1 MMRNLVRVLLVS
13 SALVAVSAPSAY
25 ATPQEEASAATSS
38 NFELLASL
46 IEEPTLANLNAA
58 IDECRP
64 GDKICVI
71 NLLTAYAQLGV
82 YPTQAQLDAIAA
94 RAGVTFTAD
103 DNVVIAA
110 IGGAGGGAGGG
121 TGPGAGGSGD
131 SSGDAIPN
139 PIPPS
144 RS

>member
-1 MMRNLVRVLLVS
+1 
-13 SALVAVSAPSAY
+13 
-25 ATPQEEASAATSS
+25 
-38 NFELLASL
+38 LLASL

-71 NLLTAYAQLGV
+71 NLLTAYGQLGV
-82 YPTQAQLDAIAA
+82 YPTQAQLDAIAG

-110 IGGAGGGAGGG
+110 VGGAGGGAGAGGG
-121 TGPGAGGSGD
+121 TGPGAGGSGA